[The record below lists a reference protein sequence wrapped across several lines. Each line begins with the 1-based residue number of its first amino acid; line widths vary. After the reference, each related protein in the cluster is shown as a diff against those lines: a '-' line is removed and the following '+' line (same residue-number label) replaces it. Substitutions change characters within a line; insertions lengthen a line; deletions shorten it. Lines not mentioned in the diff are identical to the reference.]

1 MVKTVI
7 IGAGAM
13 GLAAAHY
20 ALQAGHEVDVVEAE
34 PQAGG
39 MAAHFDFDGL
49 SLERFYHF
57 VCKADAATFALMK
70 DLGLADKLRWRDTS
84 MAYWLDG
91 RIHRWGDPFALLAF
105 PRLDPISKLRTG
117 LQMFLT
123 TRRTSF
129 ADLENVST
137 RRWIESGSGRRVFDL
152 LWRRLLALKFY
163 QHADDV
169 SAAWI
174 ATRIKRI
181 GTSRRSMFQ
190 EQLGYIEGG
199 SQTLVAALVAAIGA
213 RGGRIH
219 LATPA
224 QRIASENGRVAGV
237 EAGGRFFPAEAVI
250 ATVPTPY
257 VSRLAP
263 DLPEAAKAAYDA
275 IRNIGVVCV
284 VHKLRRSVTPHFWLN
299 IVDETMAIP
308 GIIEFSNLRP
318 TPEPIVY
325 VPYYMPTDNPKF
337 AASDESFVAESF
349 GYLKRINPALGDAD
363 RLASHV
369 GRLRHAQPLC
379 EPGFA
384 AKIPPIRTAIE
395 GLQIADTCFYYPE
408 DRGISES
415 ARLAKEMAL
424 AIGTDYQP
432 RREPVFRG

>member
-7 IGAGAM
+7 VGAGAM
-13 GLAAAHY
+13 GLSAAHY
-20 ALQAGHEVDVVEAE
+20 ALRAGHEVDVVEADSR
-34 PQAGG
+34 PGG

-57 VCKADAATFALMK
+57 VCKADATTFALMK
-70 DLGLADKLRWRDTS
+70 ELGVADKMRWRATS
-84 MAYWLDG
+84 MAYWVDG
-91 RIHRWGDPFALLAF
+91 RIYRWGDPIALLRF
-105 PRLDPISKLRTG
+105 PKLDPLSKFRTG

-129 ADLENVST
+129 DDLENVST
-137 RRWIESGSGRRVFDL
+137 RQWIEAGSGRRVFDL
-152 LWRRLLALKFY
+152 LWRRLLALKFHQY
-163 QHADDV
+163 ADDV
-169 SAAWI
+169 SAAWV
-174 ATRIKRI
+174 ATRIKRV

-190 EQLGYIEGG
+190 EELGYIEGG
-199 SQTLVAALVAAIGA
+199 SDTLVAALVASIE
-213 RGGRIH
+213 RQGGRIH

-224 QRIASENGRVAGV
+224 QRIASEGGRVVGV
-237 EAGGRFFPAEAVI
+237 QAGGRFFPAEAVI
-250 ATVPTPY
+250 STVPTPY

-263 DLPEAAKAAYDA
+263 DLSETAKAAYDS

-284 VHKLRRSVTPHFWLN
+284 VHKLTRSVTPHFWLN
-299 IVDETMAIP
+299 IVDETMGIP
-308 GIIEFSNLRP
+308 GIVEFSNLRP

-325 VPYYMPTDNPKF
+325 VPYYMPTDHAKF

-349 GYLKRINPALGDAD
+349 GCLQRINPALADAD

-384 AKIPPIRTAIE
+384 AKIPPIRTAIA

-408 DRGISES
+408 DRGVSES
-415 ARLAKEMAL
+415 ARLAKEVAQ

-432 RREPVFRG
+432 RRRPAFGR